1 MRTLRRDNVELIRC
15 GVARIESDAVVDT
28 DGVRHPADVLV
39 YATGFRVNDF
49 LSSLQVTG
57 RNGADLHQMWGHRP
71 AAYLGI
77 TIPGFPNFFCMYGP
91 GTNLASGGSL
101 IFHSECEMRYI
112 VGCIDLLLASGKNS
126 MEPKPARY
134 DDWYDRSQAELK
146 TMVWSQPSIEHS
158 FYKDARGIV
167 HSLSPWRLVD
177 FWSWTREPEPADFRM
192 H

>member
-1 MRTLRRDNVELIRC
+1 MTHPV
-15 GVARIESDAVVDT
+15 GVD
-28 DGVRHPADVLV
+28 DGV
-39 YATGFRVNDF
+39 
-49 LSSLQVTG
+49 G
-57 RNGADLHQMWGHRP
+57 R
-71 AAYLGI
+71 I
-77 TIPGFPNFFCMYGP
+77 TSYNVCY
-91 GTNLASGGSL
+91 TKLL
-101 IFHSECEMRYI
+101 RFHSECEMRYI